1 MNEWSPIKV
10 DLQDSD
16 VEIIEEDKIQEVE
29 IGRSD
34 VEEQWLR
41 IKTILQTIWSTH

>member
-16 VEIIEEDKIQEVE
+16 VEIVEEDKIEEVE

-41 IKTILQTIWSTH
+41 IKTILQTTWSTR